1 MAKER
6 IPARSSYV
14 ADVDD
19 ITLFVNKSRKLQPKN
34 CSKKRSDSRSE
45 LESQTPE
52 NVEQHL
58 VMEEDHASS
67 MHASSMLVVA
77 NRAWSDRTNSDVQVE
92 AV

>member
-1 MAKER
+1 M
-6 IPARSSYV
+6 
-14 ADVDD
+14 ADVND

-34 CSKKRSDSRSE
+34 RSKKRSDSRSE

-67 MHASSMLVVA
+67 MLVA
-77 NRAWSDRTNSDVQVE
+77 NLHDNRAWSDGTNSDVQVE